1 MAVQGFFSRLS
12 SNRAHWSLAPK
23 VCPEWLGNLSLLIEI
38 ILQVQSTGLASIF
51 LRAQPFICNTISKEP
66 HMMNMEEE
74 WSSASSKGHKKS
86 PQLILLVH
94 NAFDISVYKSFKNL
108 NINRVNEVNLSLL
121 HLKFPWWIFLQWK
134 VYFMNVVNN
143 IKHEYYFWITI
154 HLQSSNWRM
163 FLIRKSTF
171 WFWFSGFCSF
181 L

>member
-12 SNRAHWSLAPK
+12 SNRAYWSLAPK

-38 ILQVQSTGLASIF
+38 ILQVQSTGLTSIF

-66 HMMNMEEE
+66 HMMNMEED
-74 WSSASSKGHKKS
+74 WSSASSKGRKKS
-86 PQLILLVH
+86 PQLILLVY
-94 NAFDISVYKSFKNL
+94 NAFDINVYKSFKNL
-108 NINRVNEVNLSLL
+108 NINWVNEVNLSLL

-134 VYFMNVVNN
+134 VYFMNLVNN
-143 IKHEYYFWITI
+143 IKHEYYFSITI